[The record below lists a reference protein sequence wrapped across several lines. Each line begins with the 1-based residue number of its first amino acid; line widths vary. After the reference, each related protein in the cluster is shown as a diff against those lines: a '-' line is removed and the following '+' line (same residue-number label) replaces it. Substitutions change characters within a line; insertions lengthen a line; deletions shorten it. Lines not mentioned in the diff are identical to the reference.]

1 MNDPGY
7 KRLFS
12 RPHMIRD
19 LLSGFAAR
27 SWSETLDFTSLNAL
41 PASYVSRNLQQRHSD
56 LLWRIRFRNERWL
69 YVVALLEFQST
80 VDQRMAVPARGRSV
94 FAEPCCSGSLAMSN

>member
-12 RPHMIRD
+12 RPPMIRD

-27 SWSETLDFTSLNAL
+27 NWSETLDFASLSTL
-41 PASYVSRNLQQRHSD
+41 PASYVTTNLQQRHSD
-56 LLWRIRFRNERWL
+56 LLWRIRFRDTRWHP
-69 YVVALLEFQST
+69 T
-80 VDQRMAVPARGRSV
+80 R
-94 FAEPCCSGSLAMSN
+94 